1 VVQHRFGVN
10 VLGMAPVKIPVKAN
24 GLVDAVRRA
33 SAKGRE
39 ISWAQAYES
48 RMRRFNVEVVL
59 AALIV
64 LAFLIVWF
72 FSAWDAFQ
80 KVSV

>member
-1 VVQHRFGVN
+1 
-10 VLGMAPVKIPVKAN
+10 MKAD
-24 GLVDAVRRA
+24 GLVGVARRP

-64 LAFLIVWF
+64 LAFLIAWL
-72 FSAWDAFQ
+72 FSAWGAFQ
-80 KVSV
+80 NSVPAVS